1 MNYRSAIIA
10 LALFLGPNVSYAGQS
25 ALTFA
30 KQIGSGGTAGWM
42 SFVAFSPDGTVIAS
56 DAPATPDDGSGNLTL
71 WSFPSG
77 RLLKQIPARPQTIS
91 PNWKYYASANGV
103 GDMKS
108 GKPLISLGDSAYA
121 LHAFSPDSR
130 YVAETVA
137 SSEGSG
143 DRIRIVE
150 LSSAKQINTFSRLAP
165 ASIAINP
172 DGVMLASGHWLTIKF
187 WNVRTGKRI
196 AVLHGFRHYV
206 GGISFSKTGRLLA
219 ASDGSEVQI
228 WDVRRRKL
236 IRSVDVASYGS
247 VPAFSPD
254 GRLVAV
260 GGYGAGT
267 VSLIDVRQGKI
278 IDHYKVSDLGCGS
291 VAFSPDGH
299 YLVTPSTGGLIT
311 WPYDKGG
318 TIRVFRVR
326 APARQ

>member
-10 LALFLGPNVSYAGQS
+10 LALLLGPNVSHAERP
-25 ALTFA
+25 ALTFV
-30 KQIGSGGTAGWM
+30 KQIGSGGASGWM

-56 DAPATPDDGSGNLTL
+56 DAPAIPDDGSGNLTL

-77 RLLKQIPARPQTIS
+77 RFLKQVPARPQALS
-91 PNWKYYASANGV
+91 PNWKYYASASGV

-108 GKPLISLGDSAYA
+108 GKPLISLGDNAVA

-137 SSEGSG
+137 SSGGG
-143 DRIRIVE
+143 DARIRIVE
-150 LSSAKQINTFSRLAP
+150 LDGAKQVNAFSRLAP

-172 DGVMLASGHWLTIKF
+172 DEVTLASGHWLAIKL
-187 WNVRTGKRI
+187 WNMRTGKRI

-219 ASDGSEVQI
+219 ATDGSEVQI

-236 IRSVDVASYGS
+236 IRSIDVASYGS
-247 VPAFSPD
+247 TPVFSPN

-260 GGYGAGT
+260 GGYGTGT
-267 VSLIDVRQGKI
+267 VSLIDVRQGRI
-278 IDHYKVSDLGCGS
+278 IGHYKVSDLGCGS
-291 VAFSPDGH
+291 AAFSPDGR
-299 YLVTPSTGGLIT
+299 YLITPSTGGLIT

-318 TIRVFRVR
+318 TIRVLRVS
-326 APARQ
+326 APSRQ